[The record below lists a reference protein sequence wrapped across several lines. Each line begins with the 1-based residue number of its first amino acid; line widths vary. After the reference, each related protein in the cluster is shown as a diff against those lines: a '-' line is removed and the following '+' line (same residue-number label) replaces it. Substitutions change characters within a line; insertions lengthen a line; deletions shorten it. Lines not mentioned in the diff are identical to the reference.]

1 MNVSLAGLVGISIY
15 KMLVMQLTSCM
26 TLEVAVSNAWF
37 NSRQPLFHVKKK
49 CNKAQGTWFKNQG
62 SRSQGSWIKAQG
74 SRRKPSFARLKAL
87 APEYMDIPP
96 PPRGVA
102 MINEVPPFVL
112 WLICH
117 DICPLDK
124 PI

>member
-15 KMLVMQLTSCM
+15 KMLVMQLISCM
-26 TLEVAVSNAWF
+26 TLVYLNQLL
-37 NSRQPLFHVKKK
+37 SREKK
-49 CNKAQGTWFKNQG
+49 CNKAQGTWFRNQV

-87 APEYMDIPP
+87 APEYMDIPL

-117 DICPLDK
+117 DICPLDN